1 MRELAPD
8 LGLPWWRAGH
18 AGKQILL
25 RRIPVDSI
33 GRVSADVFTTT
44 VNLSM
49 EVVFALS
56 IDLGPEAL
64 EELLGLV
71 PPGTAAGLRTDL
83 RAPFRQPMFVELP
96 RTLVD
101 FTAHLGAPQQCEEE
115 HFVPLV
121 VDAVRPASRIMSIEI
136 VEP

>member
-8 LGLPWWRAGH
+8 LGLSWWKAGH
-18 AGKQILL
+18 AGKPILL

-44 VNLSM
+44 VNISM

-56 IDLGPEAL
+56 IDLGPAEL
-64 EELLGLV
+64 EDLLALV
-71 PPGTAAGLRTDL
+71 PPEIGAGLRTDL
-83 RAPFRQPMFVELP
+83 RAPFRQPMFVEIP

-101 FTAHLGAPQQCEEE
+101 LNAHLGAPQQCDEE